1 MLKYK
6 SKQVKEETTALT
18 KSIVTIYTFNKGD
31 IIDLVNNQIDTDSD
45 IQRIFVSDSEGIIEM
60 LVDNPV
66 AGKVLLV
73 EESDKFDILKQ
84 YIVTEGL
91 ENVLEI
97 LGR

>member
-6 SKQVKEETTALT
+6 SKQVKEETTELT

-31 IIDLVNNQIDTDSD
+31 IIDIVNNQVDMDSD

-60 LVDNPV
+60 LVDNPI

-73 EESDKFDILKQ
+73 EESDKFDIVKQ
-84 YIVTEGL
+84 YVVIEGL

>member
-6 SKQVKEETTALT
+6 SKQVKEETTTLT

-31 IIDLVNNQIDTDSD
+31 ILDLVKNQVDTDSD
-45 IQRIFVSDSEGIIEM
+45 IQRIFVSDGEGVIEM
-60 LVDNPV
+60 LVDNPT

-73 EESDKFDILKQ
+73 EESDKFDTLKQ
-84 YIVTEGL
+84 YIVIEGL
-91 ENVLEI
+91 ENILEI

>member
-1 MLKYK
+1 MLNYK
-6 SKQVKEETTALT
+6 SKQIKEETTTLT

-31 IIDLVNNQIDTDSD
+31 IIDLVNTQIDTDSD

-60 LVDNPV
+60 LVDNPI

-84 YIVTEGL
+84 YIVIEGL